1 MFTGIVSAVGRIAK
15 ATREAGNGKRETGLT
30 LKIQAPYKGLKR
42 GESIAVNGAC
52 LTVERA
58 LPGGF
63 TVHVVETTEGRTLFS
78 EYAVGR
84 PVNLERA
91 LRATDRL
98 GGHIVQGH
106 VDGVAVI
113 RRVERR
119 GDAWVYDLRV
129 PDAVR
134 EVSIPHGA
142 ITVDGVSLT
151 INDLPGKDLV
161 QISLIPFTR
170 EHTTLGT
177 LGVGTG
183 ISAADRAATI
193 RVAVD
198 PASVPSDL
206 RRPGH
211 VFPLRAR
218 PGGVLQRVGQ
228 TEASMDLARLA
239 GLYPAGVICEIL
251 NPDGSMARQE
261 DLERFAAQHELTFI
275 TVGEL
280 VAYRLAH
287 ERLVHA
293 VAQARLP
300 TPFGEF
306 RIVGYRNDV
315 DAAEHVALIYGD
327 VQDRKNVLVRM
338 HSKCLT
344 GDVFG
349 SWRSDCV
356 WQLHLAM
363 RMIAAEG
370 RGVVVYLDQ
379 EGRGIGLLN
388 KLKAYEL
395 QDAGHDTVEAN
406 RELGFKPDLRNY
418 GIGAQIL
425 LDLGLSAI
433 RVLTNNPMKLV
444 GLEGYGLEIVERVPI
459 VMTPSDENRSYLDV
473 KRDKLGHLLTH

>member
-1 MFTGIVSAVGRIAK
+1 MRDGTI
-15 ATREAGNGKRETGLT
+15 
-30 LKIQAPYKGLKR
+30 
-42 GESIAVNGAC
+42 
-52 LTVERA
+52 ERA
-58 LPGGF
+58 IADIRAGKLVIVADDEDRENAF
-63 TVHVVETTEGRTLFS
+63 TVSIDAAPRF
-78 EYAVGR
+78 
-84 PVNLERA
+84 
-91 LRATDRL
+91 
-98 GGHIVQGH
+98 
-106 VDGVAVI
+106 GV
-113 RRVERR
+113 
-119 GDAWVYDLRV
+119 
-129 PDAVR
+129 
-134 EVSIPHGA
+134 
-142 ITVDGVSLT
+142 T
-151 INDLPGKDLV
+151 
-161 QISLIPFTR
+161 
-170 EHTTLGT
+170 
-177 LGVGTG
+177 TG
-183 ISAADRAATI
+183 ISAADRAATM
-193 RVAVD
+193 RVAID
-198 PASVPSDL
+198 PAAVPGDL

-228 TEASMDLARLA
+228 TEASVDLARLA
-239 GLYPAGVICEIL
+239 GLNPAGVICEIL
-251 NPDGSMARQE
+251 NADGSMARQQ
-261 DLERFAAQHELTFI
+261 DLEQFAARHGLTFI
-275 TVGEL
+275 TVAEL

-287 ERLVHA
+287 ERLVHP

-315 DAAEHVALIYGD
+315 DEAEHVALIYGD

-349 SWRSDCV
+349 SGRCDCG
-356 WQLHLAM
+356 WQLRSAM

-406 RELGFKPDLRNY
+406 EKLGFKPDLRNY

-444 GLEGYGLEIVERVPI
+444 GLEGYGLEIVARVPI
-459 VMTPSDENRSYLDV
+459 VTTAPDENRSYLDV